1 MSSSSDSPETSS
13 DEEDDYQG
21 LKMSGTHSLG
31 LNKNY
36 VLSWRRL
43 HAFREFIQNWKD
55 GIIAAFDMDPR
66 SFLPVWDETTPG
78 VIRITVHRN
87 IEGQRELV
95 GFIVH
100 KAKTGTV
107 EIANF
112 NANLSMDDLCIG
124 GSTKRNNDKFA
135 GVHGEGFKVAAL
147 VMVRSGIPVRIQST
161 SANWNFGFN
170 GVNKDRFYCKI
181 SKPNTRNVDYETASL
196 TQQTMGGTLRS
207 DLVSYSFRDVTIQLS
222 HPATGRGYRN
232 PITADEFRGWT
243 TVSLDLSNPDPD
255 KMIRTQHG
263 DLVLDERFAGQIYL
277 KGFKVSAPTLGS
289 KSYRFCYNFATGK
302 LGRDRERMTSHDKEA
317 ETLANIWET
326 AVAGDHGNLVQRYV
340 ELFSEDCVDIISAEK
355 ASRILARRIWTW
367 LTTSQPGAFYYS
379 EGSDSKHDGGHQ
391 VDIILNDIKRQPRK
405 LSKELWRLL
414 VKYDCARTPQQERI
428 RLFSSSQPVG
438 NVNGYFGLNIS
449 RILKSVLAMDTALSG
464 IQLQFVQ
471 GADTTIDLHFDP
483 KSGVL
488 QINHRWLNFE
498 AVHVETPCE
507 FFEIAKHDD
516 VDDIFYCDHVVED
529 LLELAMNHIRDYV
542 DISPSKAIELRRQ
555 AREYIRQTP
564 RGVQISTTSKAG
576 ELQVHWLRN
585 NYEMV
590 SRNYLEK
597 KVCNV
602 KLHSL
607 STCETRREDLIINT
621 EYLSS
626 ARCECPSTTVPLSQ
640 SCVLFANLDPNEDY
654 FPVVWREGETA
665 FTAFPP
671 QCVRPLDRSETITPP
686 SGRSHSVSME
696 TESDIDVLME
706 TDSAYDNESSEI
718 DIYSE
723 RDVYSEGDI
732 YSGQDIY
739 SDPDIYSA
747 TPQARDDPPVEEG
760 LGRGMDAREEAI
772 SERIWQNEEFPQ
784 LRSIVLTPRTL
795 CRCEE
800 NDMDMFLES
809 SLYDSRLDIEFEKD
823 RYYEIRDSSQCYP
836 DYIAWVHDVH
846 DGSAGCVQER
856 HLSVTRFS
864 ILRQEHLFR
873 GGRKLD
879 ESAEIGDLMLH
890 FSSVQHMGEQS
901 DAEVIMIKDITF
913 AKALSTSFR
922 PRIEPEL
929 KESFLDPLDIMDSIT
944 KSNFDPDFQVLQMP
958 PGVFHP
964 NVFERFSSTIFQL
977 LEKGETV
984 CVNISSLQ
992 SFGCA
997 RQRYLVNTVA
1007 SRFPGLA
1014 VVPIKL
1020 AAHRTEDDEFT
1031 LITDL
1036 IKDLSFLNPRQT
1048 ESSEE
1053 VRGQFI
1059 CSPSGELGGSN
1070 VSPSYVY
1077 NHNTIIRGSEIESL
1091 RVSPSF
1097 NLSHLS
1103 PEDAGDSQ
1111 RQSCLTVREIARI
1124 QHFKD
1129 DFVFY
1134 GSPLKQFEDVIA
1146 AQPPPVARA
1155 IANCIA
1161 KCIKSVVERS
1171 GGRDYGNKSDDN
1183 EIGDSW

>member
-1 MSSSSDSPETSS
+1 
-13 DEEDDYQG
+13 
-21 LKMSGTHSLG
+21 
-31 LNKNY
+31 
-36 VLSWRRL
+36 
-43 HAFREFIQNWKD
+43 
-55 GIIAAFDMDPR
+55 
-66 SFLPVWDETTPG
+66 
-78 VIRITVHRN
+78 
-87 IEGQRELV
+87 
-95 GFIVH
+95 
-100 KAKTGTV
+100 
-107 EIANF
+107 
-112 NANLSMDDLCIG
+112 
-124 GSTKRNNDKFA
+124 
-135 GVHGEGFKVAAL
+135 
-147 VMVRSGIPVRIQST
+147 
-161 SANWNFGFN
+161 
-170 GVNKDRFYCKI
+170 
-181 SKPNTRNVDYETASL
+181 
-196 TQQTMGGTLRS
+196 
-207 DLVSYSFRDVTIQLS
+207 
-222 HPATGRGYRN
+222 
-232 PITADEFRGWT
+232 
-243 TVSLDLSNPDPD
+243 
-255 KMIRTQHG
+255 
-263 DLVLDERFAGQIYL
+263 
-277 KGFKVSAPTLGS
+277 
-289 KSYRFCYNFATGK
+289 
-302 LGRDRERMTSHDKEA
+302 
-317 ETLANIWET
+317 
-326 AVAGDHGNLVQRYV
+326 
-340 ELFSEDCVDIISAEK
+340 
-355 ASRILARRIWTW
+355 
-367 LTTSQPGAFYYS
+367 
-379 EGSDSKHDGGHQ
+379 
-391 VDIILNDIKRQPRK
+391 
-405 LSKELWRLL
+405 
-414 VKYDCARTPQQERI
+414 
-428 RLFSSSQPVG
+428 
-438 NVNGYFGLNIS
+438 
-449 RILKSVLAMDTALSG
+449 MDTALSG

-507 FFEIAKHDD
+507 FFEIAKHDH

-529 LLELAMNHIRDYV
+529 LLEVAMNHIRDYV
-542 DISPSKAIELRRQ
+542 DVSPSKAIELRRQ

-564 RGVQISTTSKAG
+564 RGVQVSTTSKAG

-607 STCETRREDLIINT
+607 SICETRREDLIINT
-621 EYLSS
+621 EHLSS

-654 FPVVWREGETA
+654 VPVVWRERETA

-671 QCVRPLDRSETITPP
+671 QC
-686 SGRSHSVSME
+686 
-696 TESDIDVLME
+696 
-706 TDSAYDNESSEI
+706 
-718 DIYSE
+718 
-723 RDVYSEGDI
+723 
-732 YSGQDIY
+732 
-739 SDPDIYSA
+739 
-747 TPQARDDPPVEEG
+747 ARDDPPVEEG
-760 LGRGMDAREEAI
+760 LDRGMHAREEAI

-836 DYIAWVHDVH
+836 NYIAWVHDVH

-856 HLSVTRFS
+856 HLSVTKFS

-873 GGRKLD
+873 GGTKLN
-879 ESAEIGDLMLH
+879 ESAEIADLMLH
-890 FSSVQHMGEQS
+890 FSSVQHMGQQT
-901 DAEVIMIKDITF
+901 DAEVVMIKDITF

-922 PRIEPEL
+922 PKIEPEL

-984 CVNISSLQ
+984 CVNISLLQ

-1077 NHNTIIRGSEIESL
+1077 NHNTIIRRSEIESL
-1091 RVSPSF
+1091 RISPSF

-1103 PEDAGDSQ
+1103 PGDAGDSQ

-1129 DFVFY
+1129 YFVFY
-1134 GSPLKQFEDVIA
+1134 GSPLKQFGDVRA

-1183 EIGDSW
+1183 EIGDRSEGERPSKRRREE

>member
-1 MSSSSDSPETSS
+1 
-13 DEEDDYQG
+13 
-21 LKMSGTHSLG
+21 
-31 LNKNY
+31 
-36 VLSWRRL
+36 
-43 HAFREFIQNWKD
+43 
-55 GIIAAFDMDPR
+55 
-66 SFLPVWDETTPG
+66 
-78 VIRITVHRN
+78 
-87 IEGQRELV
+87 
-95 GFIVH
+95 
-100 KAKTGTV
+100 
-107 EIANF
+107 
-112 NANLSMDDLCIG
+112 
-124 GSTKRNNDKFA
+124 
-135 GVHGEGFKVAAL
+135 
-147 VMVRSGIPVRIQST
+147 
-161 SANWNFGFN
+161 
-170 GVNKDRFYCKI
+170 
-181 SKPNTRNVDYETASL
+181 
-196 TQQTMGGTLRS
+196 
-207 DLVSYSFRDVTIQLS
+207 
-222 HPATGRGYRN
+222 
-232 PITADEFRGWT
+232 
-243 TVSLDLSNPDPD
+243 
-255 KMIRTQHG
+255 
-263 DLVLDERFAGQIYL
+263 
-277 KGFKVSAPTLGS
+277 
-289 KSYRFCYNFATGK
+289 
-302 LGRDRERMTSHDKEA
+302 
-317 ETLANIWET
+317 
-326 AVAGDHGNLVQRYV
+326 
-340 ELFSEDCVDIISAEK
+340 
-355 ASRILARRIWTW
+355 
-367 LTTSQPGAFYYS
+367 
-379 EGSDSKHDGGHQ
+379 
-391 VDIILNDIKRQPRK
+391 
-405 LSKELWRLL
+405 
-414 VKYDCARTPQQERI
+414 
-428 RLFSSSQPVG
+428 
-438 NVNGYFGLNIS
+438 
-449 RILKSVLAMDTALSG
+449 MDTALSG

-507 FFEIAKHDD
+507 FFEIAKHDH

-529 LLELAMNHIRDYV
+529 LLEVAMNHIRDYV
-542 DISPSKAIELRRQ
+542 DVSPSKAIELRRQ

-564 RGVQISTTSKAG
+564 RGVQVSTTSKAG

-621 EYLSS
+621 EHLSS

-654 FPVVWREGETA
+654 VPVVWRERETA

-671 QCVRPLDRSETITPP
+671 QC
-686 SGRSHSVSME
+686 
-696 TESDIDVLME
+696 
-706 TDSAYDNESSEI
+706 
-718 DIYSE
+718 
-723 RDVYSEGDI
+723 
-732 YSGQDIY
+732 
-739 SDPDIYSA
+739 
-747 TPQARDDPPVEEG
+747 ARDDPPVEEG
-760 LGRGMDAREEAI
+760 LDRGMHAREEAI

-836 DYIAWVHDVH
+836 NYMAWVHDVH

-856 HLSVTRFS
+856 HLSVTKFS

-873 GGRKLD
+873 GGTKLN
-879 ESAEIGDLMLH
+879 ESAEIADLMLH
-890 FSSVQHMGEQS
+890 FSSVQHMGQQT
-901 DAEVIMIKDITF
+901 DAEVVMIKDITF

-922 PRIEPEL
+922 PKIEPEL

-984 CVNISSLQ
+984 CVNISLLQ

-1077 NHNTIIRGSEIESL
+1077 NHNTIIRRSEIESL
-1091 RVSPSF
+1091 RISPSF

-1103 PEDAGDSQ
+1103 PGDAGDSQ

-1129 DFVFY
+1129 YFVFY
-1134 GSPLKQFEDVIA
+1134 GSPLKQFGDVRA

-1183 EIGDSW
+1183 EIGDRSEGERPSKRRREE

>member
-1 MSSSSDSPETSS
+1 
-13 DEEDDYQG
+13 
-21 LKMSGTHSLG
+21 
-31 LNKNY
+31 
-36 VLSWRRL
+36 
-43 HAFREFIQNWKD
+43 
-55 GIIAAFDMDPR
+55 
-66 SFLPVWDETTPG
+66 
-78 VIRITVHRN
+78 
-87 IEGQRELV
+87 
-95 GFIVH
+95 
-100 KAKTGTV
+100 
-107 EIANF
+107 
-112 NANLSMDDLCIG
+112 
-124 GSTKRNNDKFA
+124 
-135 GVHGEGFKVAAL
+135 
-147 VMVRSGIPVRIQST
+147 
-161 SANWNFGFN
+161 
-170 GVNKDRFYCKI
+170 
-181 SKPNTRNVDYETASL
+181 
-196 TQQTMGGTLRS
+196 
-207 DLVSYSFRDVTIQLS
+207 
-222 HPATGRGYRN
+222 
-232 PITADEFRGWT
+232 
-243 TVSLDLSNPDPD
+243 
-255 KMIRTQHG
+255 
-263 DLVLDERFAGQIYL
+263 
-277 KGFKVSAPTLGS
+277 
-289 KSYRFCYNFATGK
+289 
-302 LGRDRERMTSHDKEA
+302 
-317 ETLANIWET
+317 
-326 AVAGDHGNLVQRYV
+326 
-340 ELFSEDCVDIISAEK
+340 
-355 ASRILARRIWTW
+355 
-367 LTTSQPGAFYYS
+367 
-379 EGSDSKHDGGHQ
+379 
-391 VDIILNDIKRQPRK
+391 
-405 LSKELWRLL
+405 
-414 VKYDCARTPQQERI
+414 
-428 RLFSSSQPVG
+428 
-438 NVNGYFGLNIS
+438 
-449 RILKSVLAMDTALSG
+449 MDTALSG

-507 FFEIAKHDD
+507 FFEIAKHDH

-529 LLELAMNHIRDYV
+529 LLEVAMNHIRDYV
-542 DISPSKAIELRRQ
+542 DVSPSKAIELRRQ

-564 RGVQISTTSKAG
+564 RGVQVSTTSKAG

-621 EYLSS
+621 EHLSS

-654 FPVVWREGETA
+654 VPVVWRERETA

-671 QCVRPLDRSETITPP
+671 QC
-686 SGRSHSVSME
+686 
-696 TESDIDVLME
+696 
-706 TDSAYDNESSEI
+706 
-718 DIYSE
+718 
-723 RDVYSEGDI
+723 
-732 YSGQDIY
+732 
-739 SDPDIYSA
+739 
-747 TPQARDDPPVEEG
+747 ARDDPPVEEG
-760 LGRGMDAREEAI
+760 LDRGMHAREEAI

-809 SLYDSRLDIEFEKD
+809 SLYDSRLDIEFKKD

-836 DYIAWVHDVH
+836 NYIAWVHDVH

-856 HLSVTRFS
+856 HLSVTKFS

-873 GGRKLD
+873 GGTKLN
-879 ESAEIGDLMLH
+879 ESAEIADLMLH
-890 FSSVQHMGEQS
+890 FSSVQHMGQQT
-901 DAEVIMIKDITF
+901 DAEVVMIKDITF

-922 PRIEPEL
+922 PKIEPEL

-984 CVNISSLQ
+984 CVNISLLQ

-1077 NHNTIIRGSEIESL
+1077 NHNTIIRRSEIESL
-1091 RVSPSF
+1091 RISPSF

-1103 PEDAGDSQ
+1103 PGDAGDSQ

-1129 DFVFY
+1129 YFVFY
-1134 GSPLKQFEDVIA
+1134 GSPLKQFGDVRA

-1183 EIGDSW
+1183 EIGDRSEGERPSKRRREE

>member
-112 NANLSMDDLCIG
+112 NANLSMDDLSIG

-181 SKPNTRNVDYETASL
+181 SKPNTRNLDSETASL

-207 DLVSYSFRDVTIQLS
+207 DLVSYSSRDVTIQLS

-340 ELFSEDCVDIISAEK
+340 ELFSKDCVDIISAEK
-355 ASRILARRIWTW
+355 ASRVLARRIWTW
-367 LTTSQPGAFYYS
+367 LRTSQPGGFYYS

-405 LSKELWRLL
+405 LAKELWRLL

-438 NVNGYFGLNIS
+438 NVDGYFGLNIS

-483 KSGVL
+483 K
-488 QINHRWLNFE
+488 
-498 AVHVETPCE
+498 
-507 FFEIAKHDD
+507 K
-516 VDDIFYCDHVVED
+516 D
-529 LLELAMNHIRDYV
+529 LLEVAMNHIRDYV
-542 DISPSKAIELRRQ
+542 DVSPSKAIELRRQ

-564 RGVQISTTSKAG
+564 RGVQVSTTSKAG

-621 EYLSS
+621 EHLSS
-626 ARCECPSTTVPLSQ
+626 A
-640 SCVLFANLDPNEDY
+640 
-654 FPVVWREGETA
+654 
-665 FTAFPP
+665 
-671 QCVRPLDRSETITPP
+671 
-686 SGRSHSVSME
+686 
-696 TESDIDVLME
+696 
-706 TDSAYDNESSEI
+706 
-718 DIYSE
+718 
-723 RDVYSEGDI
+723 
-732 YSGQDIY
+732 
-739 SDPDIYSA
+739 
-747 TPQARDDPPVEEG
+747 
-760 LGRGMDAREEAI
+760 
-772 SERIWQNEEFPQ
+772 
-784 LRSIVLTPRTL
+784 
-795 CRCEE
+795 
-800 NDMDMFLES
+800 

-856 HLSVTRFS
+856 HLSVTKFS

-873 GGRKLD
+873 GGTKLN
-879 ESAEIGDLMLH
+879 ESAEIADLMPH
-890 FSSVQHMGEQS
+890 FSSVQHMGEQT
-901 DAEVIMIKDITF
+901 DAEVVMIKDITF

-922 PRIEPEL
+922 VRYHPVFHTHSCVPTNVDGSSTTGDDGKKELSCRFARSVSDETVTVTPIIPKHLAREERPERKGFSSSSPVSVFDFTPNVLGPLEGFAEAGFNLFAAIGFDPEHSISWKPKIEPEL

-1053 VRGQFI
+1053 
-1059 CSPSGELGGSN
+1059 
-1070 VSPSYVY
+1070 
-1077 NHNTIIRGSEIESL
+1077 
-1091 RVSPSF
+1091 
-1097 NLSHLS
+1097 
-1103 PEDAGDSQ
+1103 
-1111 RQSCLTVREIARI
+1111 
-1124 QHFKD
+1124 
-1129 DFVFY
+1129 
-1134 GSPLKQFEDVIA
+1134 
-1146 AQPPPVARA
+1146 
-1155 IANCIA
+1155 
-1161 KCIKSVVERS
+1161 
-1171 GGRDYGNKSDDN
+1171 
-1183 EIGDSW
+1183 